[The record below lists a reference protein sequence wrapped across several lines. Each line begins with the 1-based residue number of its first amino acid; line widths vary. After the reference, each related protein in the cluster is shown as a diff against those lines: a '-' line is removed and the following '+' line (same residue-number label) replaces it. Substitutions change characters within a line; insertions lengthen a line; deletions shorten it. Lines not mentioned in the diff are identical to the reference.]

1 MSSADPDEA
10 PGGTSKDT
18 KTLYTE
24 LALHPEKDFG
34 WGKGRENARTL
45 GYDTE
50 WLERLPDRVWA
61 SAAAVG
67 NPFSLGPIRRA
78 ETVIDLGCGTGADLC
93 IAALLVGEEGQ
104 AIGIDFT
111 PAMVEKARENARL
124 IGLGNVIIQ
133 QADIASLPLEGAC
146 ADVAISNA
154 SINLS
159 SHKPCVFKEIHRVL
173 RPGGRLQFADM
184 VKDTSAESADSA
196 CRASWAD
203 CVAGTVA
210 PDSYLELLEDAG
222 FQQVEFVSFTGYRTA
237 ATTIGAC
244 FRALKP

>member
-1 MSSADPDEA
+1 MSVADPDEVA
-10 PGGTSKDT
+10 ASASKEVQ
-18 KTLYTE
+18 TLYTE

-34 WGKGRENARTL
+34 WGKGKENARTL

-50 WLERLPDRVWA
+50 WLDGLPDRVWE

-67 NPFSLGPIRRA
+67 NPFLLGPIRRA
-78 ETVIDLGCGTGADLC
+78 ETVVDLGCGAGVDLC
-93 IAALLVGEEGQ
+93 IAALVVGDEGQ

-111 PAMVEKARENARL
+111 PAMVAKALENVRL
-124 IGLGNVIIQ
+124 TRLSNVRVYE
-133 QADIASLPLEGAC
+133 ADIASIPLEDAC
-146 ADVAISNA
+146 ADVVISNA

-184 VKDTSAESADSA
+184 VKDTGAESADSA

-203 CVAGTVA
+203 CVAGTVD
-210 PDSYLELLEDAG
+210 PDSYVEMLEDAG
-222 FQQVEFVSFTGYRTA
+222 FRQVEFVSFTGYRTA